1 MTEDLNLI
9 LDKCIDRLNRGETLE
24 SCLADYPEHK
34 EELGLLLKAAG
45 KAESAYSFIPS
56 PEKKREARQKFYAE
70 IESRRQPSFWH
81 RFARQK
87 LAWASTAGV
96 LLLLIVSLVFLRP
109 VLWPSTSDVPI
120 PNFPSIIVPE
130 ASANGNFIFMVSD
143 DVNAIDEF
151 SVVDV
156 SIDKVWLLKAGEQE
170 EWVEFTPITQEFDLA
185 ALPGEKTQVL
195 WQGNIPVGDYTRVV
209 IFVKQ
214 VEGTLKDPVETI
226 AITLPSDKLQI
237 KSTFNVS
244 ADSVTSFTYDL
255 TVVKTGNDKQG
266 FKYLLKPQAGES
278 GATQSQSTAAPP
290 EKEPSAPPDKEK
302 GPKK

>member
-9 LDKCIDRLNRGETLE
+9 LDKCIDRLNKGETLE

-45 KAESAYSFIPS
+45 KAESAYAFIPS
-56 PEKKREARQKFYAE
+56 PEKKREARQKFYAALE
-70 IESRRQPSFWH
+70 NRRQPSFWH

-87 LAWASTAGV
+87 LAWASTASV

-109 VLWPSTSDVPI
+109 VLWPGASDVPI
-120 PNFPSIIVPE
+120 PNFPSIVVSE
-130 ASANGNFIFMVSD
+130 ANPNGNFIFMVSD

-151 SVVDV
+151 STVNVT
-156 SIDKVWLLKAGEQE
+156 IDKVWLLKAGDQE
-170 EWVEFTPITQEFDLA
+170 EWVEFTPSTQQFDLA
-185 ALPGEKTQVL
+185 LLPGEKTQEL
-195 WQGNIPVGDYTRVV
+195 WQGNIPTGDYTRVV

-214 VEGTLKDPVETI
+214 VQGVLKTGDTVE
-226 AITLPSDKLQI
+226 ITLPSDKLQI
-237 KSTFNVS
+237 KSTFNIS

-255 TVVKTGNDKQG
+255 TVVKAGNDKQG
-266 FKYLLKPQAGES
+266 FKYILKPQAGES
-278 GATQSQSTAAPP
+278 GATQSQSTNAPP
-290 EKEPSAPPDKEK
+290 EKEPSVPPDKEK

>member
-45 KAESAYSFIPS
+45 KAELAYSFTPS
-56 PEKKREARQKFYAE
+56 PDRKREARQKFYAE

-109 VLWPSTSDVPI
+109 VLWPGTSDVPV

-151 SVVDV
+151 STVNVT
-156 SIDKVWLLKAGEQE
+156 IDKVWLLKAGDEE
-170 EWVEFTPITQEFDLA
+170 EWVEFTPSTQQFDLA
-185 ALPGEKTQVL
+185 LLPGEKTQEL
-195 WQGNIPVGDYTRVV
+195 WQGNIPTGDYTRVV

-214 VEGTLKDPVETI
+214 VQGVLKTGATTE
-226 AITLPSDKLQI
+226 ITLPSDKLQI
-237 KSTFNVS
+237 KSSFTVS
-244 ADSVTSFTYDL
+244 ADTITSFTYDL
-255 TVVKTGNDKQG
+255 TVVKVGNDKQG

>member
-9 LDKCIDRLNRGETLE
+9 LDKCIDRLNKGETLE

-109 VLWPSTSDVPI
+109 VLWPGTSDVPI
-120 PNFPSIIVPE
+120 PNFPSFIVPE

-151 SVVDV
+151 STVNVT
-156 SIDKVWLLKAGEQE
+156 IDKVWLLKAGDEE
-170 EWVEFTPITQEFDLA
+170 EWVEFTPSTQQFDLA
-185 ALPGEKTQVL
+185 LLPGEKTQEL
-195 WQGNIPVGDYTRVV
+195 WQGNIPTGDYTRVV

-214 VEGTLKDPVETI
+214 VQGVLKTGATTE
-226 AITLPSDKLQI
+226 ITLPSDKLQI
-237 KSTFNVS
+237 KSSFTVS
-244 ADSVTSFTYDL
+244 ADTITSFTYDL
-255 TVVKTGNDKQG
+255 TVVKVGNDKQG

-302 GPKK
+302 GPTK

>member
-9 LDKCIDRLNRGETLE
+9 LDKCIDRLNKGETLE

-109 VLWPSTSDVPI
+109 VLWPGTSDVPV

-151 SVVDV
+151 STVNVT
-156 SIDKVWLLKAGEQE
+156 IDKVWLLKAGDEE
-170 EWVEFTPITQEFDLA
+170 EWVEFTPSTQQFDLA
-185 ALPGEKTQVL
+185 LLPGEKTQEL
-195 WQGNIPVGDYTRVV
+195 WQGNIPTGDYTRVV

-214 VEGTLKDPVETI
+214 VQGVLKTGATTE
-226 AITLPSDKLQI
+226 ITLPSDKLQI
-237 KSTFNVS
+237 KSSFTVS
-244 ADSVTSFTYDL
+244 ADTITSFTYDL
-255 TVVKTGNDKQG
+255 TVVKVGNDKQG